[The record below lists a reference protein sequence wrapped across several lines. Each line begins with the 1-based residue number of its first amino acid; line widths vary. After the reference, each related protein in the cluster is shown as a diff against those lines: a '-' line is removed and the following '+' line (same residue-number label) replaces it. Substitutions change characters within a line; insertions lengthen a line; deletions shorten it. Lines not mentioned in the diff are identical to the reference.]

1 MFNEV
6 KPEIADF
13 IEESRKQRNERRDA
27 KARSVSAVVIQKN
40 WRSFLIRK
48 KIIQRFRS
56 EFDSKIFGRN
66 ECKPT
71 QFVPAIEL
79 LRYVKC
85 LKFQYNPT
93 SDYERFQVLIRYIVS
108 SVETNDSK
116 VSYISLAL
124 RKPTLVEWIVIT
136 KWLFTTVVQN
146 MGSLDPSIPSDSKV
160 LNIYLSFLLVHS
172 NCCQWPLVHDEK
184 LKPAM
189 SRLGSTFLQHLV
201 QKRLFEHL
209 NAILQKGLA
218 RHTPALT
225 KVSLTGVFTI
235 AMRPLIYENFPQ
247 RLVISFTVNILTIPG
262 FILHINSMMNEAY
275 DIIMNERLCSKII
288 LTLYSSSEEFDNVLS
303 KLDGSYVLCLIANLV
318 QLSLLETDILASHC
332 TEFCVVL
339 SKFMHYLGTYV
350 GNKKSNHCSWHPILG
365 WFAQSLDNSLQSAMS
380 FVTSQLRLLW
390 NGRMV
395 RLLFADLYAQ
405 AELNLPEVNAS
416 DAGSCSTSHIS
427 PIKTT
432 PTMNQH
438 GPGVP
443 SKAEKLA
450 VLGLLPPISRRRSKS
465 SGSDVDGYGYRVRHG
480 LSSFLRQITNS
491 SAHSARFRNKKER
504 TNNYIPNLSTRHP
517 DSPGPS
523 DLPKSLKAVCML
535 YCFTSGSLKEI
546 RSAILAGLS
555 LGDLLPR
562 MWRLISCC
570 GSVRDWANVIINS
583 QAVYYLEPH
592 ESHLMQIFASA
603 TSNLL
608 SILDDAELFE
618 LKKSFTVDE
627 LCSMGSFFN
636 HLIYESVIM
645 VPDPNQLKLWSP
657 SCKDDNKL
665 NKTNESI
672 TAISNSG
679 NKSAVHSTNPPTTMP
694 NLFTVCL
701 RLLSVIYERDSR
713 HLFTPPDFWLI
724 SNLKVSAF
732 LADLRKPKP
741 HASFLLK
748 HIPHIIP
755 HKERVILFRDF
766 VRDDKASLGIHTRTN
781 WLTDDG
787 PVGAVITV
795 HRNRI
800 VEDGYQQLANLT
812 SPQLR
817 MKIRVQFV
825 NEMGLDE
832 VGIDLDG
839 VFKEFLEE
847 TLRRVFD
854 PSLNLFRVTND
865 QRLYPS
871 PTSHLQESHLQLF
884 EFLGKM
890 LAKAIYECIVVD
902 VPFAN
907 FFLTQLLGREKAG
920 CYSFLDEL
928 ATLDREL
935 YKSLSYIK
943 HYDGDVSDLEFT
955 YSYAEDCLGQVIIH
969 DLCPGGRQISVTN
982 DVKISYVHSV
992 AHFRMYKQ
1000 IRAQTAS
1007 FIRGFYS
1014 ILNPDWLAMFSP
1026 PELQT
1031 LISGDSG
1038 SMNID
1043 DLKQHTRYSG
1053 GFHSNHRVIRWL
1065 WDILRRDFDDRE
1077 RGLFLKFVTSCSRPP
1092 LLGFGNL
1099 EPPFC
1104 IRCVH
1109 YTNEDHDV
1117 GDTLGSVLKG
1127 FLGVVGRREEVSR
1140 LPTASTCFNLLKLP
1154 NYSSRSTL
1162 KEKLRYAIN
1171 SHAGFELS

>member
-1 MFNEV
+1 
-6 KPEIADF
+6 
-13 IEESRKQRNERRDA
+13 
-27 KARSVSAVVIQKN
+27 
-40 WRSFLIRK
+40 
-48 KIIQRFRS
+48 
-56 EFDSKIFGRN
+56 
-66 ECKPT
+66 
-71 QFVPAIEL
+71 
-79 LRYVKC
+79 
-85 LKFQYNPT
+85 
-93 SDYERFQVLIRYIVS
+93 
-108 SVETNDSK
+108 
-116 VSYISLAL
+116 
-124 RKPTLVEWIVIT
+124 
-136 KWLFTTVVQN
+136 
-146 MGSLDPSIPSDSKV
+146 
-160 LNIYLSFLLVHS
+160 
-172 NCCQWPLVHDEK
+172 
-184 LKPAM
+184 
-189 SRLGSTFLQHLV
+189 
-201 QKRLFEHL
+201 
-209 NAILQKGLA
+209 
-218 RHTPALT
+218 
-225 KVSLTGVFTI
+225 
-235 AMRPLIYENFPQ
+235 
-247 RLVISFTVNILTIPG
+247 
-262 FILHINSMMNEAY
+262 
-275 DIIMNERLCSKII
+275 
-288 LTLYSSSEEFDNVLS
+288 
-303 KLDGSYVLCLIANLV
+303 
-318 QLSLLETDILASHC
+318 
-332 TEFCVVL
+332 
-339 SKFMHYLGTYV
+339 
-350 GNKKSNHCSWHPILG
+350 
-365 WFAQSLDNSLQSAMS
+365 
-380 FVTSQLRLLW
+380 
-390 NGRMV
+390 
-395 RLLFADLYAQ
+395 
-405 AELNLPEVNAS
+405 
-416 DAGSCSTSHIS
+416 
-427 PIKTT
+427 
-432 PTMNQH
+432 
-438 GPGVP
+438 
-443 SKAEKLA
+443 
-450 VLGLLPPISRRRSKS
+450 
-465 SGSDVDGYGYRVRHG
+465 
-480 LSSFLRQITNS
+480 
-491 SAHSARFRNKKER
+491 
-504 TNNYIPNLSTRHP
+504 
-517 DSPGPS
+517 
-523 DLPKSLKAVCML
+523 
-535 YCFTSGSLKEI
+535 
-546 RSAILAGLS
+546 
-555 LGDLLPR
+555 

-570 GSVRDWANVIINS
+570 GSVRDWANVIMNS
-583 QAVYYLEPH
+583 QSVYYLEPH
-592 ESHLMQIFASA
+592 ESHLMQIFAAA

-618 LKKSFTVDE
+618 LNKSFTVDE

-645 VPDPNQLKLWSP
+645 VTDSNQLKLWSP
-657 SCKDDNKL
+657 SSKDDNKL
-665 NKTNESI
+665 NKGI
-672 TAISNSG
+672 TSG
-679 NKSAVHSTNPPTTMP
+679 GSMLNDKSTVQSTSCSSTMP
-694 NLFTVCL
+694 NLFTICL

-713 HLFTPPDFWLI
+713 HSFTPPNFWLI

-732 LADLRKPKP
+732 LSDLRKPKP
-741 HASFLLK
+741 HATFLLK

-766 VRDDKASLGIHTRTN
+766 VREDKASLGIHTRTN

-854 PSLNLFRVTND
+854 PSLNLFRLTND

-890 LAKAIYECIVVD
+890 LAKAVYESTVVD

-943 HYDGDVSDLEFT
+943 HYDGDVSELEFT
-955 YSYAEDCLGQVIIH
+955 YSYAEDCLGQVIVH

-1031 LISGDSG
+1031 LISGDCG
-1038 SMNID
+1038 SMDID

-1077 RGLFLKFVTSCSRPP
+1077 RSLFLKFVTSCSRPP
-1092 LLGFGNL
+1092 LLGFANL

-1109 YTNEDHDV
+1109 YTNEDQDV

-1154 NYSSRSTL
+1154 NYSSRSAL

>member
-1 MFNEV
+1 MFKEV
-6 KPEIADF
+6 KPEVTDF
-13 IEESRKQRNERRDA
+13 IEQSRKQRNERRDA
-27 KARSVSAVVIQKN
+27 KARALSAV
-40 WRSFLIRK
+40 
-48 KIIQRFRS
+48 IIQ
-56 EFDSKIFGRN
+56 
-66 ECKPT
+66 
-71 QFVPAIEL
+71 
-79 LRYVKC
+79 
-85 LKFQYNPT
+85 
-93 SDYERFQVLIRYIVS
+93 
-108 SVETNDSK
+108 
-116 VSYISLAL
+116 VSYVSLAL
-124 RKPTLVEWIVIT
+124 RKPTLVDWIITT
-136 KWLFTTVVQN
+136 KWLFSTVVEH

-160 LNIYLSFLLVHS
+160 LNIFLSFLLIHT
-172 NCCQWPLVHDEK
+172 NCCQWSLIQDEK

-189 SRLGSTFLQHLV
+189 SRLATTFLQHLV
-201 QKRLFEHL
+201 QKSLFEHL
-209 NAILQKGLA
+209 NAVLQKGLA

-225 KVSLTGVFTI
+225 KVSLTGIFTI
-235 AMRPLIYENFPQ
+235 AMRPLIYEKFPQ
-247 RLVISFTVNILTIPG
+247 KLVISFTRNILTVPG

-275 DIIMNERLCSKII
+275 DIIVNERLCSKII
-288 LTLYSSSEEFDNVLS
+288 MTLYDSSEEFNILLS
-303 KLDGSYVLCLIANLV
+303 KLDGSYVLCLIANLI

-332 TEFCVVL
+332 TEFCIVL
-339 SKFMHYLGTYV
+339 SKSMHYLGTYV
-350 GNKKSNHCSWHPILG
+350 GSKKSNLCSWHPILG

-405 AELNLPEVNAS
+405 AELNLPEL
-416 DAGSCSTSHIS
+416 STSDGRSSSTGHHS
-427 PIKTT
+427 TNTT
-432 PTMNQH
+432 CTSQH
-438 GPGVP
+438 GPGAP

-450 VLGLLPPISRRRSKS
+450 VLGLLPPISRMGGSRSA
-465 SGSDVDGYGYRVRHG
+465 GSDIDGYGHRVRHG
-480 LSSFLRQITNS
+480 LSNFLRQISNS
-491 SAHSARFRNKKER
+491 SAYRARFRNKKEI
-504 TNNYIPNLSTRHP
+504 TNNYIPNLSTGRS

-570 GSVRDWANVIINS
+570 GSVRDWAHVIMNS
-583 QAVYYLEPH
+583 QSVYHLEPH

-618 LKKSFTVDE
+618 LKKSFTIDE

-657 SCKDDNKL
+657 SCKDNKL
-665 NKTNESI
+665 NKTNESV
-672 TAISNSG
+672 AMHDKN
-679 NKSAVHSTNPPTTMP
+679 NKSAIQSNSSSTVMP
-694 NLFTVCL
+694 NLFTICL

-741 HASFLLK
+741 HATFLLK

-766 VRDDKASLGIHTRTN
+766 VREDKASLGIHTRTN

-812 SPQLR
+812 SSQLR

-890 LAKAIYECIVVD
+890 LAKAVYECIVVD

-928 ATLDREL
+928 ATLDKEL

-1026 PELQT
+1026 SELQT
-1031 LISGDSG
+1031 LISGDSS
-1038 SMNID
+1038 SMDID

-1077 RGLFLKFVTSCSRPP
+1077 RSLFLKFVTSCSRPP
-1092 LLGFGNL
+1092 LLGFANL

-1109 YTNEDHDV
+1109 YTNEDQDL

-1154 NYSSRSTL
+1154 NYSSRSAL

>member
-1 MFNEV
+1 MFKEV
-6 KPEIADF
+6 KPEVTDF
-13 IEESRKQRNERRDA
+13 IEQSRKQRNERRDA
-27 KARSVSAVVIQKN
+27 KARALSAV
-40 WRSFLIRK
+40 
-48 KIIQRFRS
+48 IIQ
-56 EFDSKIFGRN
+56 
-66 ECKPT
+66 
-71 QFVPAIEL
+71 
-79 LRYVKC
+79 
-85 LKFQYNPT
+85 
-93 SDYERFQVLIRYIVS
+93 
-108 SVETNDSK
+108 
-116 VSYISLAL
+116 VSYVSLAL
-124 RKPTLVEWIVIT
+124 RKPTLVDWIITT
-136 KWLFTTVVQN
+136 KWLFSTVVEH

-160 LNIYLSFLLVHS
+160 LNIFLSFLLIHT
-172 NCCQWPLVHDEK
+172 NCCQWSLIQDEK

-189 SRLGSTFLQHLV
+189 SRLATTFLQHLV
-201 QKRLFEHL
+201 QKSLFEHL
-209 NAILQKGLA
+209 NAVLQKGLA
-218 RHTPALT
+218 RYTPALT
-225 KVSLTGVFTI
+225 KVSLTGIFTI
-235 AMRPLIYENFPQ
+235 AMRPLIYEKFPQ
-247 RLVISFTVNILTIPG
+247 KLVISFTRNILTVPG

-275 DIIMNERLCSKII
+275 DIIVNERLCSKII
-288 LTLYSSSEEFDNVLS
+288 MTLYDSSEEFNILLS
-303 KLDGSYVLCLIANLV
+303 KLDGSYVLCLIANLI

-332 TEFCVVL
+332 TEFCIVL
-339 SKFMHYLGTYV
+339 SKSMHYLGTYV
-350 GNKKSNHCSWHPILG
+350 GSKKSNLCSWHPILG

-405 AELNLPEVNAS
+405 AELNLPEL
-416 DAGSCSTSHIS
+416 STSDGRSSSTGHHS
-427 PIKTT
+427 TNKTCT
-432 PTMNQH
+432 SQH
-438 GPGVP
+438 GPGTP

-450 VLGLLPPISRRRSKS
+450 VLGLLPPISRTGGSRSA
-465 SGSDVDGYGYRVRHG
+465 GSDIDGYGHRVRHG
-480 LSSFLRQITNS
+480 LSNFLRQISNS
-491 SAHSARFRNKKER
+491 SAYRARFRNKREI
-504 TNNYIPNLSTRHP
+504 TNNYIPNLSTGRS

-570 GSVRDWANVIINS
+570 GSVRDWAHVIMNS
-583 QAVYYLEPH
+583 QSVYHLEPH

-618 LKKSFTVDE
+618 LKKSFTIDE

-665 NKTNESI
+665 NKTNESV
-672 TAISNSG
+672 AMYDKNNNPAVQSNS
-679 NKSAVHSTNPPTTMP
+679 SSTVMP
-694 NLFTVCL
+694 NLFTICL

-741 HASFLLK
+741 HATFLLK

-766 VRDDKASLGIHTRTN
+766 VREDKASLGIHTRTN

-812 SPQLR
+812 SSQLR

-890 LAKAIYECIVVD
+890 LAKAVYECIVVD

-928 ATLDREL
+928 ATLDKEL

-1026 PELQT
+1026 SELQT
-1031 LISGDSG
+1031 LISGDSS
-1038 SMNID
+1038 SMDID

-1077 RGLFLKFVTSCSRPP
+1077 RSLFLKFVTSCSRPP
-1092 LLGFGNL
+1092 LLGFANL

-1109 YTNEDHDV
+1109 YTNEDQDV

-1154 NYSSRSTL
+1154 NYSSRSAL

>member
-1 MFNEV
+1 MFKEV
-6 KPEIADF
+6 KPEVTDF
-13 IEESRKQRNERRDA
+13 IEQSRKQRNERRDA
-27 KARSVSAVVIQKN
+27 KARALSAV
-40 WRSFLIRK
+40 
-48 KIIQRFRS
+48 IIQFLGKLVILSS
-56 EFDSKIFGRN
+56 EFDFKILEGNGVKLTQLIPGFLCISCAKETYTGRLDN
-66 ECKPT
+66 
-71 QFVPAIEL
+71 
-79 LRYVKC
+79 
-85 LKFQYNPT
+85 YNKMV
-93 SDYERFQVLIRYIVS
+93 VLYGCRIYGFFRYI
-108 SVETNDSK
+108 
-116 VSYISLAL
+116 
-124 RKPTLVEWIVIT
+124 RH
-136 KWLFTTVVQN
+136 LFQ
-146 MGSLDPSIPSDSKV
+146 
-160 LNIYLSFLLVHS
+160 
-172 NCCQWPLVHDEK
+172 
-184 LKPAM
+184 
-189 SRLGSTFLQHLV
+189 SRWC
-201 QKRLFEHL
+201 
-209 NAILQKGLA
+209 NAIAVLQKGLA

-225 KVSLTGVFTI
+225 KVSLTGIFTI
-235 AMRPLIYENFPQ
+235 AMRPLIFEKFPQ
-247 RLVISFTVNILTIPG
+247 KLVISFTRNILTVPG

-275 DIIMNERLCSKII
+275 DIIVNERLCSKII
-288 LTLYSSSEEFDNVLS
+288 MTLYNSSEEFNILLS
-303 KLDGSYVLCLIANLV
+303 KLDGSYVLCLIANLI

-339 SKFMHYLGTYV
+339 SKSMHYLGTYV
-350 GNKKSNHCSWHPILG
+350 GSKKSNLCSWHPILG

-405 AELNLPEVNAS
+405 AELNLPELSKS
-416 DAGSCSTSHIS
+416 DGRSSSTGHHSMN
-427 PIKTT
+427 TT
-432 PTMNQH
+432 CTSQH
-438 GPGVP
+438 GPGAP

-450 VLGLLPPISRRRSKS
+450 VLGLLPPISRMSGSRSA
-465 SGSDVDGYGYRVRHG
+465 GSDVDGYGHRVRHG
-480 LSSFLRQITNS
+480 LSNFLRQISNS
-491 SAHSARFRNKKER
+491 SAYRARFRNKKEI
-504 TNNYIPNLSTRHP
+504 TNNYIPNLSTGRS

-535 YCFTSGSLKEI
+535 YCFTSGSL
-546 RSAILAGLS
+546 S

-570 GSVRDWANVIINS
+570 GSVRDWAHVIMNS
-583 QAVYYLEPH
+583 QSVHHLEPH

-618 LKKSFTVDE
+618 LKKSFTIDE

-665 NKTNESI
+665 NKTNESV
-672 TAISNSG
+672 AMHDKN
-679 NKSAVHSTNPPTTMP
+679 NKSAVQSNSSSTVMP
-694 NLFTVCL
+694 NLFTICL

-741 HASFLLK
+741 HATFLLK

-766 VRDDKASLGIHTRTN
+766 VREDKASLGIHTRTN

-812 SPQLR
+812 SSQLR

-890 LAKAIYECIVVD
+890 LAKAVYECIVVD

-928 ATLDREL
+928 ATLDKEL

-1026 PELQT
+1026 SELQT
-1031 LISGDSG
+1031 LISGDSS
-1038 SMNID
+1038 SMDID

-1077 RGLFLKFVTSCSRPP
+1077 RSLFLKFVTSCSRPP
-1092 LLGFGNL
+1092 LLGFANL

-1109 YTNEDHDV
+1109 YTNEDQDV

-1154 NYSSRSTL
+1154 NYSSRSAL

>member
-1 MFNEV
+1 MQF
-6 KPEIADF
+6 
-13 IEESRKQRNERRDA
+13 
-27 KARSVSAVVIQKN
+27 KALAVQ
-40 WRSFLIRK
+40 
-48 KIIQRFRS
+48 
-56 EFDSKIFGRN
+56 
-66 ECKPT
+66 
-71 QFVPAIEL
+71 L
-79 LRYVKC
+79 LRYIKC
-85 LKFQYNPT
+85 LQFKYCPK
-93 SDYERFQVLIRYIVS
+93 SDYDRFQLLIRYLVN
-108 SVETNDSK
+108 SVEAGDSK
-116 VSYISLAL
+116 
-124 RKPTLVEWIVIT
+124 
-136 KWLFTTVVQN
+136 
-146 MGSLDPSIPSDSKV
+146 PSVPSDSRI
-160 LNIYLSFLLVHS
+160 LNVFLSFLLIHT
-172 NCCQWPLVHDEK
+172 NCSQWSLIQDEK

-189 SRLGSTFLQHLV
+189 NQLASAFLQHLV
-201 QKRLFEHL
+201 QRRLFENL
-209 NAILQKGLA
+209 NTVLQKGLA
-218 RHTPALT
+218 RHTPSLT
-225 KVSLTGVFTI
+225 KISLTGIFTI
-235 AMRPLIYENFPQ
+235 AMRPLISEKFPEK
-247 RLVISFTVNILTIPG
+247 LVISFATNILTVPG

-275 DIIMNERLCSKII
+275 DIIVKERLCSRII
-288 LTLYSSSEEFDNVLS
+288 LTLYASSEEFDNLLS
-303 KLDGSYVLCLIANLV
+303 RLEGSYVLCLIANLI

-332 TEFCVVL
+332 TEFCIVL

-350 GNKKSNHCSWHPILG
+350 GSKKSNLCSWHPILG
-365 WFAQSLDNSLQSAMS
+365 WFAQSLDNSLQAAMS

-405 AELNLPEVNAS
+405 AELSLPEGSGGS
-416 DAGSCSTSHIS
+416 DGNPSTAGHPPSPSSSSSTV
-427 PIKTT
+427 P
-432 PTMNQH
+432 
-438 GPGVP
+438 GPGPGPGAP

-450 VLGLLPPISRRRSKS
+450 VAGLLPPQSRMMMTSGGGGGRSS
-465 SGSDVDGYGYRVRHG
+465 TSDVDGYAHRVRHG
-480 LSSFLRQITNS
+480 LSNFLRQITNS
-491 SAHSARFRNKKER
+491 STYRNRFKNSKKER
-504 TNNYIPNLSTRHP
+504 MNNYVPNLSTTRS
-517 DSPGPS
+517 DCPGPS

-570 GSVRDWANVIINS
+570 GSVRDWANVIMNS
-583 QAVYYLEPH
+583 QSVYYLEPH
-592 ESHLMQIFASA
+592 ESHLMQIFAAA

-645 VPDPNQLKLWSP
+645 VPDPNQLKLWSA
-657 SCKDDNKL
+657 SSKTTDNNHNNKL
-665 NKTNESI
+665 NKTNLSSSSSSSGMP
-672 TAISNSG
+672 AINNNN
-679 NKSAVHSTNPPTTMP
+679 NKAAAALSTMDCCTSTMP
-694 NLFTVCL
+694 NLFTICL

-713 HLFTPPDFWLI
+713 HPFTPENFWLI

-732 LADLRKPKP
+732 LSDLRKPKP
-741 HASFLLK
+741 HATFLLK

-766 VRDDKASLGIHTRTN
+766 VREDKASLGIHTRTN

-890 LAKAIYECIVVD
+890 LAKAIYESIVVD

-1000 IRAQTAS
+1000 IRSQTAS

-1031 LISGDSG
+1031 LISGDCG
-1038 SMNID
+1038 SMDID

-1077 RGLFLKFVTSCSRPP
+1077 RSLFLKFVTSCSRPP
-1092 LLGFGNL
+1092 LLGFANL

-1109 YTNEDHDV
+1109 YTNEDQDV

-1154 NYSSRSTL
+1154 NYSSRSAL